1 MFYDE
6 FLKIE
11 PNNKQLSSR
20 VYQIRTFA
28 DSNDLSSL
36 LEQELIDSLDILT
49 NLSKK
54 FDERKMAFETIK
66 SFKTS
71 NDLNSVFFYFVLLNV
86 FYEELITKKNLINY
100 KNTLAFLPSFNVEN
114 VNTAREY
121 FLVVHILDELKKF
134 FFDRAVF
141 FLKNQPI
148 IEDKI
153 RLNLLNDSER
163 ITNNEIENLF
173 NDFLKISYT
182 NFNIKKSIKEEDL
195 LPSEAFHK
203 LFIFDCYDT
212 CMKYLFPLYDY
223 KRWEG
228 PQETFFLKKFISSSI
243 NQDNWEK
250 IKEILMYLVNQY
262 KFFDA
267 SVLLAMIFQLKPYF
281 TLNDRDNIQQAI
293 DLYTSSFNEGDDY
306 ISINN
311 KEVYFRGRIV
321 SNLPN
326 LALQIT
332 KLYYEKKDIKNAQ
345 KWIREAKFDM
355 EIISEVVSVQKK
367 FYFFKLPRD
376 TLDSLERQDLR
387 VYGETCFYY
396 AILLDLTLFEKLKYL
411 WLAFNFLNEEN
422 DIVIVEI
429 LKLYNEFLD
438 KIIAKKFY
446 VHNELMDQFKNRLK
460 FYLETKNEL
469 QFEIDFKLPK
479 IKTKVCEYFDIAI
492 SKKKQNHSSSLL
504 GEEGENLEYKT
515 SAYHPYPKFPDKINF
530 KGTDL
535 YVIGNKRFKNKNDV
549 HQFIVNQ
556 FLKTINGFLNA
567 NGGTLLIGV
576 NEKDNVKNVVGIEYD
591 LSQTSKFS
599 SSDKYVQFIQQTIE
613 NHLIPEEVVNNIKVS
628 LIKHGQK
635 NLCEIKVR
643 KLNKQRKPALI
654 KVENADI
661 RIYQRRGNRT
671 AEIPYA
677 EQHRYF

>member
-228 PQETFFLKKFISSSI
+228 PQ
-243 NQDNWEK
+243 
-250 IKEILMYLVNQY
+250 
-262 KFFDA
+262 
-267 SVLLAMIFQLKPYF
+267 
-281 TLNDRDNIQQAI
+281 
-293 DLYTSSFNEGDDY
+293 
-306 ISINN
+306 
-311 KEVYFRGRIV
+311 
-321 SNLPN
+321 
-326 LALQIT
+326 
-332 KLYYEKKDIKNAQ
+332 KL
-345 KWIREAKFDM
+345 
-355 EIISEVVSVQKK
+355 
-367 FYFFKLPRD
+367 FFK
-376 TLDSLERQDLR
+376 
-387 VYGETCFYY
+387 
-396 AILLDLTLFEKLKYL
+396 
-411 WLAFNFLNEEN
+411 
-422 DIVIVEI
+422 
-429 LKLYNEFLD
+429 
-438 KIIAKKFY
+438 KIY
-446 VHNELMDQFKNRLK
+446 
-460 FYLETKNEL
+460 
-469 QFEIDFKLPK
+469 
-479 IKTKVCEYFDIAI
+479 
-492 SKKKQNHSSSLL
+492 
-504 GEEGENLEYKT
+504 
-515 SAYHPYPKFPDKINF
+515 
-530 KGTDL
+530 
-535 YVIGNKRFKNKNDV
+535 
-549 HQFIVNQ
+549 
-556 FLKTINGFLNA
+556 
-567 NGGTLLIGV
+567 
-576 NEKDNVKNVVGIEYD
+576 
-591 LSQTSKFS
+591 
-599 SSDKYVQFIQQTIE
+599 
-613 NHLIPEEVVNNIKVS
+613 
-628 LIKHGQK
+628 
-635 NLCEIKVR
+635 
-643 KLNKQRKPALI
+643 
-654 KVENADI
+654 
-661 RIYQRRGNRT
+661 
-671 AEIPYA
+671 
-677 EQHRYF
+677 